1 MDELIFAI
9 VIIAVAIQII
19 FLIKWWMMSNNV
31 NFIKNK
37 IDKHDSD
44 VELMKYII
52 LGKKDKAK
60 EIIVD
65 RFLETPEAN
74 FDLAKKRC
82 KKYFDLIDEEMPKM
96 ILEAKSWRDVN
107 IGSIIAGIYNKDEL
121 EREINNN
128 DSANE

>member
-44 VELMKYII
+44 DELMKYII

-65 RFLETPEAN
+65 RFLENPEAN

-107 IGSIIAGIYNKDEL
+107 IGSIIQ
-121 EREINNN
+121 
-128 DSANE
+128 